1 MSVYDGFTCTEIW
14 SVSCGLGL
22 DGDIFFQTTAQVFD
36 LDVGM
41 TTTFCAW
48 PEITLAATTGP
59 ALTAVFEISLEPRLL
74 NRSWL
79 LAEMVI
85 LATKFIKRINLA

>member
-14 SVSCGLGL
+14 SVSCGLWL
-22 DGDIFFQTTAQVFD
+22 DDDLLFQTTAQIFD

-48 PEITLAATTGP
+48 PEITLATATGP
-59 ALTAVFEISLEPRLL
+59 ALTAVFDISLEP
-74 NRSWL
+74 
-79 LAEMVI
+79 LAY
-85 LATKFIKRINLA
+85 